1 MTDDEPK
8 DPRPNWGTL
17 SQAERDAAYDNNK
30 AVANSP
36 ALIAARNVASAR
48 VRASRV
54 AALDIAYGNRERTKF
69 DLYPARDRS
78 APCLVFLH
86 GGYWQR
92 NSRQDFAMLVEG
104 LAAHGWSVAIPGY
117 SLAPDVSLTEIVHE
131 TSLALDWLAASGASN
146 GIAGP
151 VVLSGWSAGAH
162 LVALA
167 LHHPIVTAGL
177 AISGVFDLAPIRDTW
192 LDTALKLTDEEITTL
207 SPIRLPIVQKPLAI
221 AYGSAELPAL
231 VWDSRK
237 FHEARKAAGAPGE
250 LVVIAGADHFTVLEE
265 LRRADG
271 ALTKLAL
278 SLASARD

>member
-1 MTDDEPK
+1 MNQTT
-8 DPRPNWGTL
+8 WSAW

-36 ALIAARNVASAR
+36 ALIAARNEASAR

-69 DLYPARDRS
+69 DLYPAHDRS

-278 SLASARD
+278 SLSSARD